1 MTAQPL
7 ATHTD
12 LTGRVLLGRY
22 RIVRELAKGGMGVVY
37 LARVEGAVGFV
48 KPVVVKLLLPEH
60 TEDDRIVSMFVREAR
75 ILAQLRHP
83 SLVDVLEFG
92 EQDGG
97 YVLVLEYVRGY
108 HLGLWLRYL
117 SEKKRSASA
126 DVLIQI
132 VIDVLDALH
141 HAHTQR
147 HPDGSH
153 MQIVHRDVSPSNIL
167 LDEAGR
173 GRLLDFGVARMRG
186 GGHEYK
192 TQVQG
197 GFMGKLPY
205 TAPEI
210 FAGGEA
216 SPRSDLYACAVVL
229 HEAIFGRNV
238 FRGETQASTLQ
249 RVLNHRP
256 EPLEAL
262 NPTVPKGLDAVLARA
277 LAKSPHNRHE
287 DARELAM
294 ELRRLLSEPESE
306 IRARLADV
314 LKDDFGPE
322 MAKLFNLESL
332 EERDAAW
339 RKLSFSN
346 RPEPAP
352 LQVPLPAAPANDQLL
367 LPANR
372 PPAPAGATIVS
383 RNRRAIAQG
392 EPRRETGGI
401 AIPTAAASVAPA
413 GTQPS
418 LPTIPPPTRARTGA
432 NSVLP
437 VEEQEVVLEDDD
449 DAEVETVP
457 APSGPT
463 TTPKGWKPAWLAAG
477 LGLVAMLAAAG
488 FWLHAWSGTQPPA
501 PHGVAGRPT
510 VFHPPQPVPAP
521 TPIAATPEQ
530 PAQPDPLPSAA
541 TPPPTAASETAA
553 QDKTKKPKPAA
564 PDASALT
571 RALRKQRPKLEAC
584 FLNHSVAL
592 EGQARTQLIFDLAAD
607 GTQTNVELSPK
618 LLTQTELGQC
628 LLSVARSTRFP
639 PQARAVS
646 FTIPLTASTS
656 RD

>member
-1 MTAQPL
+1 
-7 ATHTD
+7 
-12 LTGRVLLGRY
+12 LGRY

-75 ILAQLRHP
+75 ILSQLRHP

-117 SEKKRSASA
+117 SEQKRAAEA

-132 VIDVLDALH
+132 VLDVLDALH
-141 HAHTQR
+141 HAHTQV
-147 HPDGSH
+147 HPDGTS

-167 LDEAGR
+167 LDESGR

-229 HEAIFGRNV
+229 HESIFGRNV

-256 EPLEAL
+256 EALEAS
-262 NPTVPKGLDAVLARA
+262 NASVPKGLDRVLARA
-277 LAKSPHNRHE
+277 LAKSPLDRHA
-287 DARELAM
+287 DANELAM
-294 ELRRLLSEPESE
+294 DLRRLLAQSESE
-306 IRARLADV
+306 MRTRLAGV
-314 LKDDFGPE
+314 LKHDFGPE

-332 EERDAAW
+332 AERDAAW
-339 RKLSFSN
+339 RRLSVVS
-346 RPEPAP
+346 PPPVAHTSAATP
-352 LQVPLPAAPANDQLL
+352 VAPANDQHVMS
-367 LPANR
+367 AQR
-372 PPAPAGATIVS
+372 APAPVGATMVS
-383 RNRRAIAQG
+383 RNRRGNTQG
-392 EPRRETGGI
+392 DQAGQPANKPPSGGYPSPSIET
-401 AIPTAAASVAPA
+401 PAAPGPDSFP
-413 GTQPS
+413 
-418 LPTIPPPTRARTGA
+418 
-432 NSVLP
+432 
-437 VEEQEVVLEDDD
+437 
-449 DAEVETVP
+449 TVP
-457 APSGPT
+457 APPRARGGTSPVVLT
-463 TTPKGWKPAWLAAG
+463 DVEVEVDSVPAPVAHAAHKTRSRPLFLAAG
-477 LGLVAMLAAAG
+477 LGILVALAAAG
-488 FWLHAWSGTQPPA
+488 FWLRALNSTPPPA
-501 PHGVAGRPT
+501 PEQVAGTPT
-510 VFHPPQPVPAP
+510 VFHPANPAP
-521 TPIAATPEQ
+521 PPEPVGKLPTDPLRQPIAATPE
-530 PAQPDPLPSAA
+530 PVQPDPAA
-541 TPPPTAASETAA
+541 G
-553 QDKTKKPKPAA
+553 DKNKKPRTVEPN
-564 PDASALT
+564 ASALT

-592 EGQARTQLIFDLAAD
+592 EGHATTQLMFDLAAD
-607 GTQTNVELSPK
+607 GSQKSVELSPK
-618 LLTQTELGQC
+618 LLGQTELGRC
-628 LLSVARSTRFP
+628 LLNVARSTRFP

-656 RD
+656 R

>member
-117 SEKKRSASA
+117 LEKKRSASA

-141 HAHTQR
+141 HAHTQL
-147 HPDGSH
+147 HPDGSP

-216 SPRSDLYACAVVL
+216 SPRSDLYACGVVL

-238 FRGETQASTLQ
+238 FRGETQAATLQ
-249 RVLNHRP
+249 RVLNHVP
-256 EPLEAL
+256 EAL
-262 NPTVPKGLDAVLARA
+262 EPIKQVPKGLDRVLARA
-277 LAKSPHNRHE
+277 LAKSPIDRHE
-287 DARELAM
+287 DARALAM
-294 ELRRLLSEPESE
+294 DLRKLLNEPESE
-306 IRARLADV
+306 IRGRLAEV
-314 LKDDFGPE
+314 LKHDFGLE

-332 EERDAAW
+332 ADRDAAW
-339 RKLSFSN
+339 RRLSVTGS
-346 RPEPAP
+346 PEPAP
-352 LQVPLPAAPANDQLL
+352 APAPATPANDQHA
-367 LPANR
+367 PQRA
-372 PPAPAGATIVS
+372 PAPAGATIVS
-383 RNRRAIAQG
+383 RNRRGNTQG
-392 EPRRETGGI
+392 EQHKS
-401 AIPTAAASVAPA
+401 ASVAYPSPA
-413 GTQPS
+413 PAPES
-418 LPTIPPPTRARTGA
+418 SSERAPDSFPTVPAPARARTGA
-432 NSVLP
+432 NK
-437 VEEQEVVLEDDD
+437 VVLT
-449 DAEVETVP
+449 DAELDEEEVEVESVP
-457 APSGPT
+457 APSQRAPE
-463 TTPKGWKPAWLAAG
+463 PPQAPARRSRPWFLVG
-477 LGLVAMLAAAG
+477 GLVLLVAVAAAG
-488 FWLHAWSGTQPPA
+488 FWLRALNSAPA
-501 PHGVAGRPT
+501 PVPHGVGSTPT
-510 VFHPPQPVPAP
+510 VFHPANPAP
-521 TPIAATPEQ
+521 PPNPVASTTKD
-530 PAQPDPLPSAA
+530 PAPQPSAA
-541 TPPPTAASETAA
+541 TTEPTPDPNAG
-553 QDKTKKPKPAA
+553 DKTKKPKAAA

-592 EGQARTQLIFDLAAD
+592 EGHARTQLIFDLAAD
-607 GTQTNVELSPK
+607 GSQANVELSPK

-628 LLSVARSTRFP
+628 LLNVARSTRFP

-656 RD
+656 RE

>member
-1 MTAQPL
+1 MTAQQL

-60 TEDDRIVSMFVREAR
+60 TEDHRIVGMFVREAR

-117 SEKKRSASA
+117 MEKKRSAPAS
-126 DVLIQI
+126 VLLQI

-141 HAHTQR
+141 HAHTQL
-147 HPDGSH
+147 HPDGSP

-210 FAGGEA
+210 FSGGEA

-229 HEAIFGRNV
+229 HESLFGRNV
-238 FRGETQASTLQ
+238 FRGETQAATLQ
-249 RVLNHRP
+249 RVLNHPP
-256 EPLEAL
+256 EALEAL
-262 NPTVPKGLDAVLARA
+262 NASIPKGLDRVLARA
-277 LAKSPHNRHE
+277 LSKTPTERHI

-294 ELRRLLSEPESE
+294 DLRRLLNEPESE
-306 IRARLADV
+306 VRVRLADL
-314 LKDDFGPE
+314 LKHDFGLE
-322 MAKLFNLESL
+322 MSKLFNLESL
-332 EERDAAW
+332 ADRDVAW
-339 RKLSFSN
+339 RRLSVSS
-346 RPEPAP
+346 PAP
-352 LQVPLPAAPANDQLL
+352 DQSSEARTAPAPSNDQHNNA
-367 LPANR
+367 PALGNA
-372 PPAPAGATIVS
+372 PAPAGATMIS
-383 RNRRAIAQG
+383 RNRRGNTQG
-392 EPRRETGGI
+392 
-401 AIPTAAASVAPA
+401 
-413 GTQPS
+413 
-418 LPTIPPPTRARTGA
+418 
-432 NSVLP
+432 
-437 VEEQEVVLEDDD
+437 
-449 DAEVETVP
+449 DAV
-457 APSGPT
+457 APSGPQAALAAPPAAT
-463 TTPKGWKPAWLAAG
+463 SATVGPPPRPEAAKALANDVLSDADVELSVDVEGLVAPQPKAAVRVRPLYLVAG
-477 LGLVAMLAAAG
+477 LGALAGLVIGLAAL
-488 FWLHAWSGTQPPA
+488 WLRAPTTENPA
-501 PHGVAGRPT
+501 PLDGAAGSPT
-510 VFHPPQPVPAP
+510 VFHPANPRPAPNPVLPTPSVQPV
-521 TPIAATPEQ
+521 
-530 PAQPDPLPSAA
+530 
-541 TPPPTAASETAA
+541 PPPTAASPDPNEPR
-553 QDKTKKPKPAA
+553 KNKPST

-571 RALRKQRPKLEAC
+571 RALRKQRPRLEAC
-584 FLNHSVAL
+584 FIKHSVAL
-592 EGQARTQLIFDLAAD
+592 EGHATTQLAFDLATD
-607 GTQTNVELSPK
+607 GTLTHVEVSPT
-618 LLTQTELGQC
+618 LLAQTELGQC
-628 LLSVARSTRFP
+628 LLNVARSTRFP
-639 PQARAVS
+639 PQPRAVS

-656 RD
+656 RE